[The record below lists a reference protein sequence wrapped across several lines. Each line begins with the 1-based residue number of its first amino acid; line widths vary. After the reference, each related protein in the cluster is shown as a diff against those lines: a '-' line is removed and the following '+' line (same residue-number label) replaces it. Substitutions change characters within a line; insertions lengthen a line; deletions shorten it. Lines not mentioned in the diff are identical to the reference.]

1 MENNKPTYE
10 SIEQELNEY
19 KELLWQLSDEYRL
32 NMGNIEK
39 KLQEQTIQLEELAK
53 KGEQP
58 MSETDPMPFSF
69 ITSLGLPACVL
80 SNDGVIVK
88 YNNKFKFLVE
98 LLGIEFEEI
107 SNISVLLSRD
117 KEENLPE
124 KLDTYFK
131 SEDGVFQSLFKVE
144 NSFQGII
151 NLILRVYKFESGNE
165 HLALF
170 IELHKLEITGLNKG
184 IIQVEDNEFK
194 PDSIKLPDNDSE
206 INALKSEVAI
216 FAEKYDVFTE
226 VSKIFEDTKKYQS
239 ESLETLQNAIKQ
251 TFNLDNARNKLLEK
265 LNNLFKDFVL
275 LIRQKYPDLTTN
287 EEKHCMLIRAG
298 LTYKEIS
305 AIMDISINGVKIA
318 RNRLRKKLDLEN
330 DTKTSEFIDKV

>member
-1 MENNKPTYE
+1 MENNKPSYE
-10 SIEQELNEY
+10 SLEQELNEY
-19 KELLWQLSDEYRL
+19 KAMLWELSDEYRL

-39 KLQEQTIQLEELAK
+39 LLQEKNLQLNELEKKTEPAIQQT
-53 KGEQP
+53 
-58 MSETDPMPFSF
+58 PFNF
-69 ITSLGLPACVL
+69 LTSLGLPACVL
-80 SNDGVIVK
+80 SNQGVIIK
-88 YNNKFKFLVE
+88 YNNKFKFLIE

-107 SNISVLLSRD
+107 SNISVLLAKD
-117 KEENLPE
+117 KEGNLAE
-124 KLDTYFK
+124 KLNGYFN
-131 SEDGVFQSLFKVE
+131 SEDGVFQSLFQVE

-170 IELHKLEITGLNKG
+170 IELHKTEITGLNKSF
-184 IIQVEDNEFK
+184 VPVNEIE
-194 PDSIKLPDNDSE
+194 PNHMLAESLEGDSE
-206 INALKSEVAI
+206 INTLKADVAV
-216 FAEKYDVFTE
+216 FAEKYDVYTE
-226 VSKIFEDTKKYQS
+226 VLKIFEDTKKYQL

-251 TFNLDNARNKLLEK
+251 TFNLDQTRNKLIEK
-265 LNNLFKDFVL
+265 INHLFKDFAI
-275 LIRQKYPDLTTN
+275 LIRQKYPDLTPN
-287 EEKHCMLIRAG
+287 EEKHCLLIKAG